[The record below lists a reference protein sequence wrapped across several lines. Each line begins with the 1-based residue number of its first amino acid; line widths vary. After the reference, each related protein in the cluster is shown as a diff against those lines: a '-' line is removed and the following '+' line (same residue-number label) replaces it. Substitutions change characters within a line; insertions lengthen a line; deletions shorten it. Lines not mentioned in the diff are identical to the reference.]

1 MSDKEKTKK
10 KKFRWWKIPLW
21 IILIVILVAG
31 GYVAYVFLSYSRIED
46 NLALQPEGNSTEKAK
61 VGEEYTIVSYNLG
74 FGAYTDDFTFFMDEG
89 KESRARSKDS
99 VINCI
104 NNTTDTALSYNP
116 DFVLFQEVDIG
127 STRSHQ
133 VEERNIINEK
143 FAAAGTY
150 DNVFAQNYNSAYLMY
165 PITEPHG
172 ASKSG
177 LLTQSRFDITSS
189 LRRSL
194 PIATGFKK
202 VLDLDRCYSIS
213 RIPVE
218 DGKELILIDQ
228 HLSAYGTDAA
238 QGNAQL
244 EMLFADMKAEYDKG
258 NYVICGGDF
267 NHDFTVGSKEY
278 FNPGTDKT
286 YTWCEP
292 FPDDIIPDGFTKC
305 TDYAEGMIPTTRYT
319 NEPYV
324 PGKSFTVILDGFIV
338 SDNVTCK
345 YVQNIDKAFKYTDH
359 NPVVMKFELGKA
371 ETTET
376 TEE

>member
-1 MSDKEKTKK
+1 MADTEKEK
-10 KKFRWWKIPLW
+10 KKFKWWKIPLW

-46 NLALQPEGNSTEKAK
+46 NLALQPEGSSGEVAK

-104 NNTTDTALSYNP
+104 NNTTDTALSFNP
-116 DFVLFQEVDIG
+116 DIVLFQEVDIG
-127 STRSHQ
+127 STRSFQ
-133 VEERNIINEK
+133 VEQRNIINDK

-165 PITEPHG
+165 PITKPHG

-177 LLTQSRFDITSS
+177 ILTESRFDITSA

-218 DGKELILIDQ
+218 DGKELVLINQ

-244 EMLFADMKAEYDKG
+244 EMLFEDMKAEYDKG

-305 TDYAEGMIPTTRYT
+305 TNYAEGMIPSTRYT

-338 SDNVTCK
+338 SDNITCK
-345 YVQNIDKAFKYTDH
+345 YVQNIDEAFKYTDH
-359 NPVVMKFELGKA
+359 NPVVMKFELGK
-371 ETTET
+371 TET
-376 TEE
+376 IED

>member
-1 MSDKEKTKK
+1 MADTEKEK
-10 KKFRWWKIPLW
+10 KKFKWWKIPLW
-21 IILIVILVAG
+21 IILIAILVAG

-46 NLALQPEGNSTEKAK
+46 NLALQPEGSSGEVAK

-104 NNTTDTALSYNP
+104 NNTTDTALSFNP
-116 DFVLFQEVDIG
+116 DIVLFQEVDIG
-127 STRSHQ
+127 STRSFQ
-133 VEERNIINEK
+133 VEQRNIINDK

-165 PITEPHG
+165 PVTKPHG

-177 LLTQSRFDITSS
+177 ILTESRFDITSA

-218 DGKELILIDQ
+218 DGKELVLINQ

-244 EMLFADMKAEYDKG
+244 EMLFEDMKAEYDKG

-305 TDYAEGMIPTTRYT
+305 TNYAEGMIPSTRYT

-338 SDNVTCK
+338 SDNITCK
-345 YVQNIDKAFKYTDH
+345 YVQNIDEAFKYTDH
-359 NPVVMKFELGKA
+359 NPVVMKFELGK
-371 ETTET
+371 TET
-376 TEE
+376 IED

>member
-1 MSDKEKTKK
+1 MADTEKEK
-10 KKFRWWKIPLW
+10 KKFKWWKIPLW
-21 IILIVILVAG
+21 IILIAILVAG

-46 NLALQPEGNSTEKAK
+46 NLALQPEGSSGEVAK

-104 NNTTDTALSYNP
+104 NNTTDTALSFNP
-116 DFVLFQEVDIG
+116 DIVLFQEVDIG
-127 STRSHQ
+127 STRSFQ
-133 VEERNIINEK
+133 VEQRNIINDK

-165 PITEPHG
+165 PVTKPHG

-177 LLTQSRFDITSS
+177 ILTESRFDITSA

-218 DGKELILIDQ
+218 DGKELVLINQ

-244 EMLFADMKAEYDKG
+244 EMLFEDMKAEYDKG

-305 TDYAEGMIPTTRYT
+305 TDYAEGMIPSTRYT

-338 SDNVTCK
+338 SDNITCK
-345 YVQNIDKAFKYTDH
+345 YVQNIDEAFKYTDH
-359 NPVVMKFELGKA
+359 NPVVMKFELGK
-371 ETTET
+371 TET
-376 TEE
+376 IED